1 MTLCSEVVIDMYR
14 SSFVPMYRSGTPRCS
29 EMVMYRSGPNP
40 KYHVIYDWT
49 DIWPPTLATSE
60 EQ

>member
-40 KYHVIYDWT
+40 YIHIFSS
-49 DIWPPTLATSE
+49 PTASVLNKFSSVW
-60 EQ
+60 

>member
-40 KYHVIYDWT
+40 GLLPCQSRAEANLSFIT
-49 DIWPPTLATSE
+49 
-60 EQ
+60 